1 MPERHLGMSTDT
13 RLLAWVPAQ
22 HQLQSASWAPCVDRR
37 ALLATATFLEHLVS
51 SEGIL
56 DM

>member
-1 MPERHLGMSTDT
+1 MSRDT
-13 RLLAWVPAQ
+13 RLLAWVPARPR
-22 HQLQSASWAPCVDRR
+22 LQSALWAPCVDRR
-37 ALLATATFLEHLVS
+37 ALPAVGTFLEHLVS

>member
-1 MPERHLGMSTDT
+1 MPERHLRMSADT
-13 RLLAWVPAQ
+13 RLLARVPAQ
-22 HQLQSASWAPCVDRR
+22 PSLQSALWAPCVDRR